1 MTGDRRL
8 EALLAEQAPRVLA
21 ALARRHRDFG
31 EREDA
36 LQEALL
42 AASVQWPAT
51 ARPATRARG

>member
-31 EREDA
+31 ECEDA

-42 AASVQWPAT
+42 AAAVQWP
-51 ARPATRARG
+51 RDGR